1 MGVYTLKCQRVQ
13 VDLYNSPLL
22 HKARAQ
28 AEVGWMTS
36 WSLNTGGWRQAQR
49 SAAPLQCEHRHLL
62 HLCLISLPEPLSHPL
77 KIIHASQT
85 HLTNILFKL
94 NECSNDFLRFKKE
107 KSPLF
112 HLEINGLHRPAD
124 TDVFKWANIDGWLPV
139 PMQPKRN
146 RWQVRISFLPL
157 VAKGKKKRKK
167 KKTCLSILLN
177 LDFDWVFEKRKQS
190 GES

>member
-1 MGVYTLKCQRVQ
+1 MFTHWNVSASKWIFTTHHFFTKPEPKLKSGEWPV
-13 VDLYNSPLL
+13 
-22 HKARAQ
+22 
-28 AEVGWMTS
+28 EVWILEAG
-36 WSLNTGGWRQAQR
+36 
-49 SAAPLQCEHRHLL
+49 AAPLQCEHRHLL
-62 HLCLISLPEPLSHPL
+62 HLCLISLPEPLGHPL

-107 KSPLF
+107 KTPLF

-146 RWQVRISFLPL
+146 RWQVRISSFQ
-157 VAKGKKKRKK
+157 
-167 KKTCLSILLN
+167 C
-177 LDFDWVFEKRKQS
+177 QS
-190 GES
+190 RFVLFFYHW